1 MKPSYIYNV
10 KAMLG
15 ALVLAGIMA
24 GCADNEIVDITPA
37 DNSSQRQEP
46 YVPESDDISR
56 ALAAI
61 EGISDVTVDRETY
74 GNRKAYYFF
83 VEMPVSH
90 REETGQTFR
99 LRCALEYEGAEAPVV
114 FYTSGYDVGNNTNQ
128 LDPNEMKGFLKAN
141 MLHMEHRYFGES
153 QPQSLDDI
161 SYKYLWTE
169 ECAYD
174 MHRVVT
180 LLKEKFF
187 TGDNQWVSTG
197 LSKGGITSALYAYY
211 SDLHG
216 WDDMDLYVPFGA
228 PFFTGTPTSSEDM
241 ALGTY
246 TVNVCGSGY
255 DEGSDEDKAFK
266 NLRKFPNH
274 IANGKPLRDACLR
287 KLWQKC
293 PALYLAVL
301 KAYPDNIEQAATAV
315 VLSEFYE
322 NLSNKFS
329 YVPYSKWAKL
339 VPDPGIATRP
349 EATAEDIAKV
359 AEFIF
364 TTSEEMADMLSSDD
378 EDLLQTRGYTSDEVR
393 QHRQNGE
400 RFESYYIQ
408 AIRELGSKRYD
419 YSLLNE
425 GSFLTAEVA
434 AEINA
439 NVSELEG
446 LYKDVYPNQW
456 DGGELMKKVRNWLH
470 TTEKHLLFVYG
481 AQDPWTGAAIPDIT
495 DNVNVHKVLAP
506 GVGHSNDF
514 MTGFDKNTSLT
525 IQSIISSYIKH

>member
-24 GCADNEIVDITPA
+24 GCADNEIVEITPA
-37 DNSSQRQEP
+37 DDSSQRQEP

-161 SYKYLWTE
+161 SYKYLWT
-169 ECAYD
+169 
-174 MHRVVT
+174 T

-287 KLWQKC
+287 KLWQKS

-349 EATAEDIAKV
+349 EAWKAFNDQRMYNEAVNGKKVVKLDNPVFTLPRGGIIRPDRVNSDIKRICEKTGIEYFTCHAFRATFASRCIAAGMPVKSLMEILGHTDVQMTLGLYGHAEDGQK
-359 AEFIF
+359 
-364 TTSEEMADMLSSDD
+364 
-378 EDLLQTRGYTSDEVR
+378 
-393 QHRQNGE
+393 
-400 RFESYYIQ
+400 
-408 AIRELGSKRYD
+408 REQIL
-419 YSLLNE
+419 
-425 GSFLTAEVA
+425 A
-434 AEINA
+434 
-439 NVSELEG
+439 
-446 LYKDVYPNQW
+446 
-456 DGGELMKKVRNWLH
+456 
-470 TTEKHLLFVYG
+470 
-481 AQDPWTGAAIPDIT
+481 
-495 DNVNVHKVLAP
+495 VN
-506 GVGHSNDF
+506 
-514 MTGFDKNTSLT
+514 M
-525 IQSIISSYIKH
+525 

>member
-216 WDDMDLYVPFGA
+216 WDDMERPAKTWRWA
-228 PFFTGTPTSSEDM
+228 P
-241 ALGTY
+241 
-246 TVNVCGSGY
+246 
-255 DEGSDEDKAFK
+255 
-266 NLRKFPNH
+266 
-274 IANGKPLRDACLR
+274 
-287 KLWQKC
+287 
-293 PALYLAVL
+293 
-301 KAYPDNIEQAATAV
+301 
-315 VLSEFYE
+315 
-322 NLSNKFS
+322 
-329 YVPYSKWAKL
+329 
-339 VPDPGIATRP
+339 
-349 EATAEDIAKV
+349 
-359 AEFIF
+359 
-364 TTSEEMADMLSSDD
+364 
-378 EDLLQTRGYTSDEVR
+378 
-393 QHRQNGE
+393 
-400 RFESYYIQ
+400 
-408 AIRELGSKRYD
+408 IR
-419 YSLLNE
+419 
-425 GSFLTAEVA
+425 
-434 AEINA
+434 
-439 NVSELEG
+439 
-446 LYKDVYPNQW
+446 
-456 DGGELMKKVRNWLH
+456 
-470 TTEKHLLFVYG
+470 
-481 AQDPWTGAAIPDIT
+481 
-495 DNVNVHKVLAP
+495 
-506 GVGHSNDF
+506 
-514 MTGFDKNTSLT
+514 
-525 IQSIISSYIKH
+525 